1 MININLAGAF
11 CKHKILTLLIF
22 KYKFNYS
29 VFDGVEYCKW
39 NGGRVNKCNP
49 FDPKILEYYNK
60 KNIPLYF
67 TFSNPN
73 IDLNDTTGNFLLEQI
88 KDYNNGCIIVNDNL
102 REYIRSKY
110 PNLKLIYSVTG
121 HPNNPSVD
129 IKYLKDLEKRY
140 DLIVPRYEWTFNPE
154 FYNNVDVSK
163 YEIMINDT
171 CKYNC
176 ELWNDHFSAIAK
188 LNEQGDPY
196 CDTSKKEI
204 IKIRECWIPGFN
216 PSVGSEEDR
225 QKYGDCLGMDLSVNA
240 LKNAIKIGYKHFK
253 IMGREN
259 SNDVFFAETSDF
271 LDRIQKALGLNIP
284 LQNTSHIDDI
294 LRKS

>member
-1 MININLAGAF
+1 MIDINIAGAF
-11 CKHKILTLLIF
+11 CKHKILTLLMF
-22 KYKFNYS
+22 KYKFNFS
-29 VFDGVEYCKW
+29 VFDGVEFCKW
-39 NGGRVNKCNP
+39 NGGRVNKENP
-49 FDPKILEYYNK
+49 FDSKILEYYNK
-60 KNIPLYF
+60 KNTPVYF

-73 IDLNDTTGNFLLEQI
+73 IDLSDPTGNFLLEQI
-88 KDYNNGCIIVNDNL
+88 KNFNNGCIIVNDNL

-129 IKYLKDLEKRY
+129 IKYLKDLERRY

-176 ELWNDHFSAIAK
+176 ALWNDHFSAIAK

-196 CDTSKKEI
+196 CYTDKKTI
-204 IKIRECWIPGFN
+204 IKIQECWIPGFN

-240 LKNAIKIGYKHFK
+240 LKNAINIGYKHFK

-259 SNDVFFAETSDF
+259 INKVFFDETSCF
-271 LDRIQKALGLNIP
+271 LDKIQQALNLS
-284 LQNTSHIDDI
+284 NTPKKTPKIDE
-294 LRKS
+294 LLKK

>member
-1 MININLAGAF
+1 MIDINIAGAF
-11 CKHKILTLLIF
+11 CKHKILTLLMF

-29 VFDGVEYCKW
+29 VFDGVEFCKW
-39 NGGRVNKCNP
+39 NGGRVNKENP
-49 FDPKILEYYNK
+49 FDSKILEYYNK
-60 KNIPLYF
+60 NNIPVYF

-73 IDLNDTTGNFLLEQI
+73 IDLNDPTGNFLLEQI
-88 KDYNNGCIIVNDNL
+88 KNFNNGCIIVNDNL

-121 HPNNPSVD
+121 HPNNPTVD
-129 IKYLKDLEKRY
+129 IKYLKDLERRY
-140 DLIVPRYEWTFNPE
+140 DLIVPRYEWTFNPD

-176 ELWNDHFSAIAK
+176 ALWNDHFSAIAK

-196 CDTSKKEI
+196 CHTDKKTI
-204 IKIRECWIPGFN
+204 FKIQECWIPGFN

-225 QKYGDCLGMDLSVNA
+225 RKYGDCLGMDLSVNA
-240 LKNAIKIGYKHFK
+240 LKNAINIGYKHFK

-259 SNDVFFAETSDF
+259 INKVFFDETSCF
-271 LDRIQKALGLNIP
+271 LDKIQQALNLS
-284 LQNTSHIDDI
+284 NTPKKH
-294 LRKS
+294 LKLMNY

>member
-1 MININLAGAF
+1 MIDINIAGAF
-11 CKHKILTLLIF
+11 CKHKILTLLMF
-22 KYKFNYS
+22 KYKFNFS
-29 VFDGVEYCKW
+29 VFDGVEFCKW
-39 NGGRVNKCNP
+39 NGGRVNKENP
-49 FDPKILEYYNK
+49 FDSKILEYYNK
-60 KNIPLYF
+60 KNIPVYF

-73 IDLNDTTGNFLLEQI
+73 IDLNDPTGNFLLEQI
-88 KDYNNGCIIVNDNL
+88 KNFTNGCIIVNDNL

-121 HPNNPSVD
+121 HPNNPIVD

-176 ELWNDHFSAIAK
+176 ALWNDHFSAIAK

-196 CDTSKKEI
+196 CHTDKKTI
-204 IKIRECWIPGFN
+204 VKIQECWIPGFN

-259 SNDVFFAETSDF
+259 INKVFFDETSCF
-271 LDRIQKALGLNIP
+271 LDKIKEALNLS
-284 LQNTSHIDDI
+284 NTPKKTPKIDE
-294 LRKS
+294 LLKK